1 MHTNYGGRGLSGL
14 GDIATFPTWTNF
26 HVNRGG
32 CQMCAH
38 QFWWCGLSSFGDTAT
53 LKNSQFSLSDHG
65 LQSMVSKKFN

>member
-1 MHTNYGGRGLSGL
+1 MHTNYGGHGLSGL

-38 QFWWCGLSSFGDTAT
+38 QFWWVWPLQFWRYRY
-53 LKNSQFSLSDHG
+53 SQKQPIFPLGHG
-65 LQSMVSKKFN
+65 LQSMVIKKFN